1 VRRVWIV
8 ARAHNNTCIDR
19 GVLTDTV
26 IHENVKIDNLV
37 HIAHGVVIER
47 NSLIIANALIGGS
60 TRIGENSWIAPS
72 VSVINKVNV
81 GKNTMT
87 GIGAV
92 IVKNTEENLT
102 YIGNPAIRMDEYKKW
117 SEVRKKLLG

>member
-1 VRRVWIV
+1 VCASVPCH
-8 ARAHNNTCIDR
+8 RAGWR
-19 GVLTDTV
+19 EG
-26 IHENVKIDNLV
+26 
-37 HIAHGVVIER
+37 
-47 NSLIIANALIGGS
+47 
-60 TRIGENSWIAPS
+60 RIGENSWIAPS